1 MKVGDHFT
9 SYNDLQS
16 AINEYEKENRVQ
28 FWKRDSKTLENAK
41 NHCPKIFEKANRD
54 LKYYIIKYSCIHG
67 GQKFRP
73 NKNNKSIRKHEGTLK
88 QNCPAEINVKISDDG
103 KSLLIKSMNI
113 NHNHEIPT
121 EEIFKHLPKQRRLSD
136 EHKKCVLEMMKLKI
150 NKKLLQADLVE
161 KTGNSILLRDISNIV
176 KNSQGKDN
184 LQEMISI
191 LKEKYHC
198 LIDVQT
204 EENTFQGIF
213 FQEEMQKC
221 FSLFPE
227 ILFLDGTYKLLNNRC
242 PVYVM
247 VVENSF
253 GTTDIVGIAIITKE
267 DSESLGWFLNIQRKK
282 SKVAKYKSYNDR

>member
-1 MKVGDHFT
+1 MVR
-9 SYNDLQS
+9 
-16 AINEYEKENRVQ
+16 YEKENRVQ

-184 LQEMISI
+184 LQEIISI

-198 LIDVQT
+198 LIDPNERKGLHELEIIQD
-204 EENTFQGIF
+204 
-213 FQEEMQKC
+213 FQEVLELQEETV
-221 FSLFPE
+221 PE
-227 ILFLDGTYKLLNNRC
+227 IICDMDHDTEDDISFINNITL
-242 PVYVM
+242 PV
-247 VVENSF
+247 
-253 GTTDIVGIAIITKE
+253 
-267 DSESLGWFLNIQRKK
+267 
-282 SKVAKYKSYNDR
+282 